1 MFNLGLSKL
10 KEKKKT
16 LIMFFLFFLA
26 INTVVDYLNMSYPK
40 MALTYSNV
48 LVIANISLNAI
59 MSALVSI
66 MLTLSII
73 NVQLK
78 GSETKSQNLG
88 FLSVLFG
95 IMTYGCTSCV
105 IGFFATIGISYSV
118 VALPFAG
125 LPYKFLSLF
134 IIILGLLFTK
144 YEMNKP
150 CKVKLNS

>member
-1 MFNLGLSKL
+1 MFNLGLKKL
-10 KEKKKT
+10 KDKKKS
-16 LIMFFLFFLA
+16 LFVFFLFFLT
-26 INTVVDYLNMSYPK
+26 INTVVDYLNMSYSE
-40 MALTYSNV
+40 MAKTYSYV
-48 LVIANISLNAI
+48 LVIANISLNII
-59 MSALVSI
+59 MSILVSI

-73 NVQLK
+73 NVELK

-125 LPYKFLSLF
+125 FPYKLLSLL